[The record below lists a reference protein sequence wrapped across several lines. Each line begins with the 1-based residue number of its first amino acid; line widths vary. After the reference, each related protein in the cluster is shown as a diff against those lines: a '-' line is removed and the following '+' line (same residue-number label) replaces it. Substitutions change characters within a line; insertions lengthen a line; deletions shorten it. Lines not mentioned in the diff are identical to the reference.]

1 MNVTLP
7 ENKINKKQIIL
18 YSVIAVIC
26 IISVIIAFYV
36 QFYARIDIGKMMG
49 IDSELVYGKKTG
61 EETEELEMNFDDLFT
76 NSIEGENDLSN
87 YKRKDQERP
96 IVYTET
102 EKKEAKV
109 NNYDLEVHIPY
120 INIDSEIADEYNNE
134 IQTFVEKT
142 NEILN
147 AENNNNAIYT
157 VEYVATIQNDILS
170 VMIRSNLKEGSSA
183 QRLIIETYNYDL
195 RNNKKISLE
204 ELLKVERLNI
214 NDVQSQIN
222 ETIETEQ
229 RRVEDLEKLG
239 YTRYNRDTSSD
250 MYKIENSDVF
260 YMSPTAIYILYP
272 YGNENLT
279 NDLDM
284 IIL

>member
-1 MNVTLP
+1 M
-7 ENKINKKQIIL
+7 
-18 YSVIAVIC
+18 
-26 IISVIIAFYV
+26 
-36 QFYARIDIGKMMG
+36 
-49 IDSELVYGKKTG
+49 
-61 EETEELEMNFDDLFT
+61 
-76 NSIEGENDLSN
+76 
-87 YKRKDQERP
+87 
-96 IVYTET
+96 
-102 EKKEAKV
+102 
-109 NNYDLEVHIPY
+109 
-120 INIDSEIADEYNNE
+120 
-134 IQTFVEKT
+134 EKT

>member
-7 ENKINKKQIIL
+7 ENKIGKKQIIL

-49 IDSELVYGKKTG
+49 IDSELIYGKKTG
-61 EETEELEMNFDDLFT
+61 EETEELEMNFDQLFT

-87 YKRKDQERP
+87 SKKKDQDKP
-96 IVYTET
+96 IVYTAT
-102 EKKEAKV
+102 EKKETKV
-109 NNYDLEVHIPY
+109 NNYDIEVHIPY

-134 IQTFVEKT
+134 IQTFVQKT

-147 AENNNNAIYT
+147 AENNNAIYL
-157 VEYVATIQNDILS
+157 VEYVASIQNDILS

-195 RNNKKISLE
+195 RNNKEISLE
-204 ELLKVERLNI
+204 ELLKVERLNV

-222 ETIETEQ
+222 DTIKTEQ
-229 RRVEDLEKLG
+229 RRVEDLQKLG
-239 YTRYNRDTSSD
+239 YTRYSRDTSSD
-250 MYKIENSDVF
+250 MYKIENTTEF
-260 YMSPTAIYILYP
+260 YMSQAAIYILYP
-272 YGNENLT
+272 YGNENMT

>member
-1 MNVTLP
+1 MIYL
-7 ENKINKKQIIL
+7 QI
-18 YSVIAVIC
+18 
-26 IISVIIAFYV
+26 
-36 QFYARIDIGKMMG
+36 Q
-49 IDSELVYGKKTG
+49 
-61 EETEELEMNFDDLFT
+61 
-76 NSIEGENDLSN
+76 
-87 YKRKDQERP
+87 
-96 IVYTET
+96 
-102 EKKEAKV
+102 KKEAKV